1 MVDVEVLFGHDP
13 EGADGGQ
20 RAAVLAVQLVD
31 AITINDQLALLAARQ
46 VEVVHQAVARIV
58 VVPVT
63 LVVHARPPVV
73 AIPLA
78 VFARITPSS
87 VRHRPLLAWVLL
99 FGLSVKTPWQLLR
112 EVIQGSAEAPGRFAA
127 AFRAWSCG
135 NLGLRPLVRT
145 SGGSV
150 RDALTRIETAADQE
164 LLQTLYAPRSRR
176 ASWVAEER
184 SKHHRLSPNSAPT
197 FSQPS
202 RHRTLTLSSRAKP
215 CEPLSTQLEPTLV
228 EP

>member
-1 MVDVEVLFGHDP
+1 MVERLVVDVEVLFGHDP

-31 AITINDQLALLAARQ
+31 AIAINDQLALLAARQ

-87 VRHRPLLAWVLL
+87 VRHRPSLL
-99 FGLSVKTPWQLLR
+99 G
-112 EVIQGSAEAPGRFAA
+112 
-127 AFRAWSCG
+127 CCC
-135 NLGLRPLVRT
+135 LGCP
-145 SGGSV
+145 
-150 RDALTRIETAADQE
+150 
-164 LLQTLYAPRSRR
+164 
-176 ASWVAEER
+176 
-184 SKHHRLSPNSAPT
+184 
-197 FSQPS
+197 
-202 RHRTLTLSSRAKP
+202 
-215 CEPLSTQLEPTLV
+215 
-228 EP
+228 